1 MDRKPCIRS
10 SQQFSV
16 GQEATYSLHNNGLLD
31 RGFITAWRIVLGSLV
46 RDCCL
51 LFQFNRQFPPVIV
64 SLRRLLS
71 PGMLA
76 LLNRN
81 SELTLI
87 RRLIWQFTSRLVIRQ
102 WTVRRQLVVT
112 RAVTSSLSTS
122 LTTRVFS
129 VCTNPCLY
137 KLVIA
142 SLCKNVDEPFQQHM
156 VTLFVWCCPAIAAYF
171 CDEISTQDS

>member
-1 MDRKPCIRS
+1 MFWWTGIYTRSSQQCSVRQETTYSLLNNILMDRKLCIRS
-10 SQQFSV
+10 SQQCSV

-31 RGFITAWRIVLGSLV
+31 RGFITAWRIVLGSLL

-102 WTVRRQLVVT
+102 WTVRRQLVT
-112 RAVTSSLSTS
+112 RAVTSSPLNKSNHS
-122 LTTRVFS
+122 
-129 VCTNPCLY
+129 C
-137 KLVIA
+137 I
-142 SLCKNVDEPFQQHM
+142 
-156 VTLFVWCCPAIAAYF
+156 
-171 CDEISTQDS
+171 